1 MNADRRRGLW
11 LIIAGAGTA
20 LVLGIATTMVLAGT
34 GAFRH
39 AAPAAWQAQGTR
51 CSAPALPGK
60 VVDVTAS
67 DMGPGM
73 MGPGMMGG
81 TPGYGMR
88 MMRLVARPTTVT
100 AGVVSLRVLNTGAM
114 THEVVVLPLPSG
126 QSIGQRPTGPA
137 GKVSEAGSLGE
148 ASRTCAAGEG
158 HGIAPGTM
166 AWTTLTLRPGRYEL
180 VCNLPGHYLA
190 GMYTEL
196 DVTSR

>member
-1 MNADRRRGLW
+1 MNADRRRGTW
-11 LIIAGAGTA
+11 LIVAGAVAA

-39 AAPAAWQAQGTR
+39 TAPTAWRAQGAR

-73 MGPGMMGG
+73 MGG
-81 TPGYGMR
+81 TPGYDMR
-88 MMRLVARPTTVT
+88 MMHLVARPATVT

-114 THEVVVLPLPSG
+114 AHEVVVLPLPPG
-126 QSIGQRPTGPA
+126 QDIGKRPTGPA
-137 GKVSEAGSLGE
+137 GKTSEADSLGE

>member
-1 MNADRRRGLW
+1 MNADRRHGTW
-11 LIIAGAGTA
+11 LIVAGAVTA
-20 LVLGIATTMVLAGT
+20 LVLGIATTVVLAGT
-34 GAFRH
+34 GAFRL
-39 AAPAAWQAQGTR
+39 AAPAAWQAQGAR

-67 DMGPGM
+67 DMGPGR
-73 MGPGMMGG
+73 MGG
-81 TPGYGMR
+81 TPGHGMR
-88 MMRLVARPTTVT
+88 MMRLVARPATVT
-100 AGVVSLRVLNTGAM
+100 AGVVSLRVRNTGAM

-126 QSIGQRPTGPA
+126 QSIGERPTGPA
-137 GKVSEAGSLGE
+137 GRVSEAGSLGE

-158 HGIAPGTM
+158 HGIAPAAM

>member
-1 MNADRRRGLW
+1 MNADRRRSAW
-11 LIIAGAGTA
+11 LIVAGAVAA
-20 LVLGIATTMVLAGT
+20 LVLGVATTMVLAGT
-34 GAFRH
+34 GVFRH
-39 AAPAAWQAQGTR
+39 ATPVTWRAQGAR
-51 CSAPALPGK
+51 CSAPALPGQ

-67 DMGPGM
+67 D

-88 MMRLVARPTTVT
+88 MMRLVARPATVT

-114 THEVVVLPLPSG
+114 AHEVVVLPLPSG
-126 QSIGQRPTGPA
+126 QGIGERPIGPA

-148 ASRTCAAGEG
+148 ASRSCAAGEG